1 VKSLKRFDLN
11 LNLNLK
17 GCFEKSLKKK
27 KRKKKKT
34 TYLAYLSARW
44 PSSPLTSSLAA
55 AHGRC
60 LFFFSSCLADVPAP
74 PVSGAP
80 LLLPSF
86 LALLCFAPVSRRRDS
101 RCARPLHFPF
111 LLAEPAN

>member
-1 VKSLKRFDLN
+1 VKSFKRFD

-27 KRKKKKT
+27 KKKI
-34 TYLAYLSARW
+34 TYFAYLSARW
-44 PSSPLTSSLAA
+44 SSSLLTSSPAV
-55 AHGRC
+55 AHGRR
-60 LFFFSSCLADVPAP
+60 LLFFSSCLADVPAS

-86 LALLCFAPVSRRRDS
+86 LPLLCFAPVSRHRDS
-101 RCARPLHFPF
+101 RCARPLPFPF
-111 LLAEPAN
+111 LLAKPAN

>member
-11 LNLNLK
+11 LNLK
-17 GCFEKSLKKK
+17 VCFEKSL

-34 TYLAYLSARW
+34 TYLAYLSAWW
-44 PSSPLTSSLAA
+44 PSSPLTPSPAA
-55 AHGRC
+55 AHGRR

-80 LLLPSF
+80 LLLPLSP
-86 LALLCFAPVSRRRDS
+86 LLCFAPVSRRRRDS
-101 RCARPLHFPF
+101 RRARPLPFPF